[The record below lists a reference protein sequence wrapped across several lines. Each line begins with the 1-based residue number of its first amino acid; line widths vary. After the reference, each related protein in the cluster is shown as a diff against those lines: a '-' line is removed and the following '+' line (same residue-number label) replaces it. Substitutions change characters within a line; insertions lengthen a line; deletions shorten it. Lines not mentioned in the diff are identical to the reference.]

1 MTEQTWLE
9 GVLTLFGRGDALGI
23 IAAVAAGAGWLV
35 WRWMKR
41 KV

>member
-23 IAAVAAGAGWLV
+23 IAAVLMGVGWLIYQS
-35 WRWMKR
+35 KR
-41 KV
+41 